1 LVNKGPLGTKSRV
14 LVIQIMRSGQKRLDD
29 FLIPANR
36 GARPEAY
43 PILSHEKPISD
54 IEKWEC
60 INHMHSR
67 QSD

>member
-1 LVNKGPLGTKSRV
+1 V

-43 PILSHEKPISD
+43 PILSHEKQD
-54 IEKWEC
+54 L
-60 INHMHSR
+60 
-67 QSD
+67 